1 MELYSPSQLTSGTI
15 QDPMFFHNTLFSCRT
30 NKPITRELNNQIV
43 DVFGL
48 ADRENFSFIT
58 SLSVP
63 EVKKCVASGCYAVT

>member
-1 MELYSPSQLTSGTI
+1 M
-15 QDPMFFHNTLFSCRT
+15 T

-63 EVKKCVASGCYAVT
+63 EVNKCVASSCYAVT